1 MKDSL
6 LDFVNGIG
14 AVEGNI
20 AMATLMTVG
29 ALLTYIRIGFDR
41 SEFKLP
47 LGRSMIGVGLTM
59 WSIRFWGAI
68 LNGIDLTVPPWSQI
82 SVSLFLFGYSLVQLK
97 ILAKLAIDAGLP
109 TVQCLRDPDFVC
121 TRHDRRMA
129 ALLRKNDRTNVHP
142 MRRKDDRPRTGTG

>member
-20 AMATLMTVG
+20 AMATLMTIS

-47 LGRSMIGVGLTM
+47 LGRSLIGIGLTM

-68 LNGIDLTVPPWSQI
+68 INGIDLTVPPWSQI
-82 SVSLFLFGYSLVQLK
+82 SVSLFLFGYSLVQISVL
-97 ILAKLAIDAGLP
+97 IKLAVDKGLP
-109 TVQCLRDPDFVC
+109 TVQCLRDPEFVC
-121 TRHDRRMA
+121 TRHDRRMSA
-129 ALLRKNDRTNVHP
+129 F
-142 MRRKDDRPRTGTG
+142 MRRSTDRKVVK